1 MSIKNQIKN
10 LRNPKLSQNHV
21 EKFINDLKAEIEI
34 RKKRNTKRIVFSS
47 VFIIFL
53 LPIFSYI
60 TFLSDSNDTYLISEQ
75 NSIEQKE
82 DFNLQIRKI
91 LKEFGVRSHNLVKK
105 RFDEDISDC
114 KVSLKLE
121 IDSKQFEEVE
131 TIIKIK

>member
-21 EKFINDLKAEIEI
+21 EKFINDLKAEIES
-34 RKKRNTKRIVFSS
+34 RKKTTTKRIVFSS

-60 TFLSDSNDTYLISEQ
+60 TFLSDSNNTYLISEE

-82 DFNLQIRKI
+82 DFNLDQHDLHFESIDYI
-91 LKEFGVRSHNLVKK
+91 IDNSDLI
-105 RFDEDISDC
+105 ISECLLSCDMA
-114 KVSLKLE
+114 
-121 IDSKQFEEVE
+121 EEYNSCIVNFALG
-131 TIIKIK
+131 I

>member
-10 LRNPKLSQNHV
+10 LRNSKLSQNHV
-21 EKFINDLKAEIEI
+21 EKFINDLKAEIQI
-34 RKKRNTKRIVFSS
+34 RKKRNSKRIVFSS

-82 DFNLQIRKI
+82 DFNLDQ
-91 LKEFGVRSHNLVKK
+91 HNLH
-105 RFDEDISDC
+105 FESIDYIIDNSDLIISECVLSCDM
-114 KVSLKLE
+114 V
-121 IDSKQFEEVE
+121 EEYNSCIVNFALG
-131 TIIKIK
+131 I

>member
-10 LRNPKLSQNHV
+10 LRNPKLSQNHQ
-21 EKFINDLKAEIEI
+21 EKFINDLKAEIKI
-34 RKKRNTKRIVFSS
+34 RKKRTTKRIVFSS

-82 DFNLQIRKI
+82 DFNLDQ
-91 LKEFGVRSHNLVKK
+91 HNLH
-105 RFDEDISDC
+105 FESIDYIIDNSDLIISECVLSCDMA
-114 KVSLKLE
+114 
-121 IDSKQFEEVE
+121 EEYNSCIVNFALG
-131 TIIKIK
+131 I

>member
-82 DFNLQIRKI
+82 DFNLDQ
-91 LKEFGVRSHNLVKK
+91 HNLH
-105 RFDEDISDC
+105 FE
-114 KVSLKLE
+114 SLKQYSLYFLHH
-121 IDSKQFEEVE
+121 Q
-131 TIIKIK
+131 

>member
-53 LPIFSYI
+53 LPIFSHI

-82 DFNLQIRKI
+82 DFNLDQ
-91 LKEFGVRSHNLVKK
+91 HNLH
-105 RFDEDISDC
+105 FESIDYIIDNSDLIISECVLSCDMA
-114 KVSLKLE
+114 
-121 IDSKQFEEVE
+121 EEYNSCLVNFALG
-131 TIIKIK
+131 I

>member
-60 TFLSDSNDTYLISEQ
+60 TFLCDSNDTYLISEQ

-82 DFNLQIRKI
+82 DFNLDQ
-91 LKEFGVRSHNLVKK
+91 HNLH
-105 RFDEDISDC
+105 FESIDYIIDNSDLIISECVLSCDMA
-114 KVSLKLE
+114 
-121 IDSKQFEEVE
+121 EEYNSCLVNFALG
-131 TIIKIK
+131 I

>member
-10 LRNPKLSQNHV
+10 LRNPKLSQNHI

-82 DFNLQIRKI
+82 YFNLDQ
-91 LKEFGVRSHNLVKK
+91 HNLH
-105 RFDEDISDC
+105 FESIDYIIDNSDLIISECVLSCDMA
-114 KVSLKLE
+114 
-121 IDSKQFEEVE
+121 EEYNSCIVNFALG
-131 TIIKIK
+131 I

>member
-53 LPIFSYI
+53 LPIFLYI
-60 TFLSDSNDTYLISEQ
+60 TFLSDSNDTYLISEE

-82 DFNLQIRKI
+82 DFNLDQ
-91 LKEFGVRSHNLVKK
+91 HNLHFESIDYIIDNSDLIISECVLSC
-105 RFDEDISDC
+105 DIA
-114 KVSLKLE
+114 
-121 IDSKQFEEVE
+121 EEYNSCIVNFALG
-131 TIIKIK
+131 I

>member
-34 RKKRNTKRIVFSS
+34 RKKRTTKRIVFSS

-53 LPIFSYI
+53 LPIFLYI
-60 TFLSDSNDTYLISEQ
+60 TFLSDSNDTYLISEE

-82 DFNLQIRKI
+82 DFNLDQ
-91 LKEFGVRSHNLVKK
+91 HNLHFESIDYIIDNSDLIISECVLSC
-105 RFDEDISDC
+105 DIA
-114 KVSLKLE
+114 
-121 IDSKQFEEVE
+121 EEYNSCIVNFALG
-131 TIIKIK
+131 I

>member
-21 EKFINDLKAEIEI
+21 EKFINDLKDEIEI
-34 RKKRNTKRIVFSS
+34 RKKRTTKRIVFSS

-60 TFLSDSNDTYLISEQ
+60 TFLSDSNDIYLISEE

-82 DFNLQIRKI
+82 DFNLDQ
-91 LKEFGVRSHNLVKK
+91 HNLH
-105 RFDEDISDC
+105 FESIDYIIDNSDLIISDC
-114 KVSLKLE
+114 VLSC
-121 IDSKQFEEVE
+121 DMAEEYNSCIVNFALG
-131 TIIKIK
+131 I

>member
-34 RKKRNTKRIVFSS
+34 RKKRNTKRIVFCS

-60 TFLSDSNDTYLISEQ
+60 TFLSDSNDTYLIFEQ

-82 DFNLQIRKI
+82 DFNLDQ
-91 LKEFGVRSHNLVKK
+91 HNLH
-105 RFDEDISDC
+105 FESIDYIIDNSDLIISECVLSCDMA
-114 KVSLKLE
+114 
-121 IDSKQFEEVE
+121 EEYNSCIVNFALG
-131 TIIKIK
+131 I

>member
-21 EKFINDLKAEIEI
+21 EKFINDLKVEIEI

-82 DFNLQIRKI
+82 DFNLDQ
-91 LKEFGVRSHNLVKK
+91 HNLH
-105 RFDEDISDC
+105 FESIDYIIDNSDLIISECVLSCDMA
-114 KVSLKLE
+114 
-121 IDSKQFEEVE
+121 EEYNSCIVNFALG
-131 TIIKIK
+131 I

>member
-10 LRNPKLSQNHV
+10 LRNSKLSQNHV

-82 DFNLQIRKI
+82 DFNLDQ
-91 LKEFGVRSHNLVKK
+91 HNLH
-105 RFDEDISDC
+105 FESIDYIIDNSDLIISECVLSCDM
-114 KVSLKLE
+114 V
-121 IDSKQFEEVE
+121 EEYNSCIVNFALG
-131 TIIKIK
+131 I

>member
-60 TFLSDSNDTYLISEQ
+60 TFLSDSNDTYLIFEQ

-82 DFNLQIRKI
+82 DFNLDQ
-91 LKEFGVRSHNLVKK
+91 HNLH
-105 RFDEDISDC
+105 FESIDYIIDNSDLIISECVLSCDMA
-114 KVSLKLE
+114 
-121 IDSKQFEEVE
+121 EEYNSCIVNFALG
-131 TIIKIK
+131 I

>member
-21 EKFINDLKAEIEI
+21 EKFINDLKAEIQI
-34 RKKRNTKRIVFSS
+34 RKKRNSKRIVFSS

-82 DFNLQIRKI
+82 DFNLDQ
-91 LKEFGVRSHNLVKK
+91 HNLH
-105 RFDEDISDC
+105 FESIDYIIDNSDLIISECVLSCDM
-114 KVSLKLE
+114 V
-121 IDSKQFEEVE
+121 EEYNSCIVNFALG
-131 TIIKIK
+131 I

>member
-21 EKFINDLKAEIEI
+21 EKFINDLKVEIEI

-60 TFLSDSNDTYLISEQ
+60 TFLSDPNDTYLISEQ

-82 DFNLQIRKI
+82 DFNLDQ
-91 LKEFGVRSHNLVKK
+91 HNLH
-105 RFDEDISDC
+105 FESIDYIIDNSDLIISECVLSCDMA
-114 KVSLKLE
+114 
-121 IDSKQFEEVE
+121 EEYNSCIVNFALG
-131 TIIKIK
+131 I

>member
-60 TFLSDSNDTYLISEQ
+60 TFLSDSNDTYLISEE

-82 DFNLQIRKI
+82 DFNLDQ
-91 LKEFGVRSHNLVKK
+91 HNLH
-105 RFDEDISDC
+105 FESIDYLIDNSELIISECVLSCDMA
-114 KVSLKLE
+114 
-121 IDSKQFEEVE
+121 EEYNSCIVNFALG
-131 TIIKIK
+131 I

>member
-60 TFLSDSNDTYLISEQ
+60 TFLSDSNDIYLISEE
-75 NSIEQKE
+75 NSIEQKQ
-82 DFNLQIRKI
+82 DFNLDQ
-91 LKEFGVRSHNLVKK
+91 HNLH
-105 RFDEDISDC
+105 FESIDYIIDNSDLIISDC
-114 KVSLKLE
+114 VLSC
-121 IDSKQFEEVE
+121 DMAEEYNSCIVNFALG
-131 TIIKIK
+131 I

>member
-82 DFNLQIRKI
+82 DFNLDQ
-91 LKEFGVRSHNLVKK
+91 HNLH
-105 RFDEDISDC
+105 FESIDYIIDNSDLIISECVLSCDMAEEYNSC
-114 KVSLKLE
+114 IVSFALG
-121 IDSKQFEEVE
+121 I
-131 TIIKIK
+131 

>member
-82 DFNLQIRKI
+82 DFNLDQ
-91 LKEFGVRSHNLVKK
+91 HNLH
-105 RFDEDISDC
+105 FESIDYIIDNSDLIISECVLSCDM
-114 KVSLKLE
+114 V
-121 IDSKQFEEVE
+121 EEYNSCIVNFALG
-131 TIIKIK
+131 I